1 VRLLRLPEAVPVRG
15 LFGQRFADG
24 FWLLPLPGAGRYRV
38 ALDLIGTRET
48 EPATGAVDVA
58 VDDTPG
64 PHDVVV
70 SPTVLPS
77 GTLRVRVARPPEGG
91 GADVDLVGLDRRAT
105 ILFGVGDEA
114 RVLHVPAGPV
124 TAYVRF
130 RGDEIASHFVRGEL
144 AADEELL
151 LEAPAEPGGI
161 LVLLGSGPGLADD
174 REARVIAWRAGDS
187 PYGDASGEVVLARE
201 GNSTRWRAGE
211 ALLPGTYRA
220 TIRTFAGG
228 DLPAEDVTFEIQ
240 QGEASTV
247 AFRVEG
253 RR

>member
-1 VRLLRLPEAVPVRG
+1 M
-15 LFGQRFADG
+15 
-24 FWLLPLPGAGRYRV
+24 

-48 EPATGAVDVA
+48 EPATGAADVE
-58 VDDTPG
+58 VDDAPG

-70 SPTVLPS
+70 TPTVVPS

-114 RVLHVPAGPV
+114 RVPHVPAGPV
-124 TAYVRF
+124 NAHIRF
-130 RGDEIASHFVRGEL
+130 QGDEIASHFVRGEL
-144 AADEELL
+144 AADAELL

-161 LVLLGSGPGLADD
+161 LVLLGSGPGLTDD
-174 REARVIAWRAGDS
+174 REARTLAWRAGDS
-187 PYGDASGEVVLARE
+187 PYGDAPGEIVLARE
-201 GNSTRWRAGE
+201 GNNARWRAGE
-211 ALLPGTYRA
+211 ALLPGTYRG
-220 TIRTFAGG
+220 TVRTFAGS
-228 DLPAEDVTFEIQ
+228 DLPAEAVTFEIQ
-240 QGEASTV
+240 QGEETTV